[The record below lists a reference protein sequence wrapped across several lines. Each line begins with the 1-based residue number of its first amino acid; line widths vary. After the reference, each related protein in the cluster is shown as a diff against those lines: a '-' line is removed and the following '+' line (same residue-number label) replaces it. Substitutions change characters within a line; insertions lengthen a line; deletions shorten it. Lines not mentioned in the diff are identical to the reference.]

1 MAYMHAPFF
10 TPAMMAVGPVR
21 KSLQFKTIF
30 NLLGPLVNP
39 CRPQNQLLGTADLTQ
54 MRLYTNV
61 YQTLD
66 INYGVVNSLDGYDEI
81 SLTGDFK
88 VATNST
94 EKIYTPESYNFKR
107 VQMNEIFGGQTA
119 EEAKAIFD
127 NVLMDK
133 ATEAQKNVVIA
144 NAGFA
149 IHIINQQKSVEDC
162 MAEARES
169 IESGRA
175 LATLKKFVELNS

>member
-1 MAYMHAPFF
+1 MCFF
-10 TPAMMAVGPVR
+10 ET
-21 KSLQFKTIF
+21 
-30 NLLGPLVNP
+30 
-39 CRPQNQLLGTADLTQ
+39 
-54 MRLYTNV
+54 
-61 YQTLD
+61 
-66 INYGVVNSLDGYDEI
+66 
-81 SLTGDFK
+81 
-88 VATNST
+88 
-94 EKIYTPESYNFKR
+94 
-107 VQMNEIFGGQTA
+107 EIFGGQTA

>member
-66 INYGVVNSLDGYDEI
+66 INYGVVNSLDGYD
-81 SLTGDFK
+81 
-88 VATNST
+88 
-94 EKIYTPESYNFKR
+94 
-107 VQMNEIFGGQTA
+107 
-119 EEAKAIFD
+119 
-127 NVLMDK
+127 
-133 ATEAQKNVVIA
+133 
-144 NAGFA
+144 
-149 IHIINQQKSVEDC
+149 
-162 MAEARES
+162 
-169 IESGRA
+169 
-175 LATLKKFVELNS
+175 